1 MTGTKL
7 LNDRIAT
14 LLAADTTTLAQVGL
28 VNLHLAKEPFT
39 EGPDLLLGDLTEA
52 DFDGYAPLAV
62 DSATAQV
69 FTDPT
74 SGDTVIQLDEPA
86 GGWSWETTG
95 TTDLPQTIYGFA
107 LTDTAGAVV
116 HGSQLLDTPV
126 VLDGTGQGFNIPN
139 INFRLNAG
147 AMS

>member
-1 MTGTKL
+1 MTGTKV

-39 EGPDLLLGDLTEA
+39 PGPALVIGDLTEA

-69 FTDPT
+69 FLDPAT
-74 SGDTVIQLDEPA
+74 GDTIIQLDEPA
-86 GGWSWETTG
+86 GGWFWETSGVTN
-95 TTDLPQTIYGFA
+95 LPQTLHGAYLTNSANNAVYGA
-107 LTDTAGAVV
+107 ELIEEEPELSD
-116 HGSQLLDTPV
+116 
-126 VLDGTGQGFNIPN
+126 TGQGFAMPYIR
-139 INFRLNAG
+139 FRVNAE
-147 AMS
+147 ALT

>member
-1 MTGTKL
+1 VTGTKV

-39 EGPDLLLGDLTEA
+39 PGPELVIGDLTEA

-69 FTDPT
+69 FIDPA
-74 SGDTVIQLDEPA
+74 SGDTIIQLDEPG
-86 GGWSWETTG
+86 GGWFWETTG
-95 TTDLPQTIYGFA
+95 VTNLPQTIHGAY
-107 LTDTAGAVV
+107 LTNSANAVV
-116 HGSQLLDTPV
+116 YGAELIDEEPELSDTNMGVSLPY
-126 VLDGTGQGFNIPN
+126 IR
-139 INFRLNAG
+139 FRVNAE
-147 AMS
+147 SLT